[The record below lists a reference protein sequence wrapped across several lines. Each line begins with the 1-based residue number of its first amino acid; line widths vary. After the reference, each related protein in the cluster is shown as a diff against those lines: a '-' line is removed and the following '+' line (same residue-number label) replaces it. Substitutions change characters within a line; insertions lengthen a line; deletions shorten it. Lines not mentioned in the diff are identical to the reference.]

1 MLVSQSSRLTEPVNV
16 AKNSEYLYKLLS
28 NVVVLDKFLLKL
40 CSLCSAFKACH
51 PKIKSFYFA
60 ADGVDDMN
68 RWLSRLNMA
77 AAGYAERERIRQE
90 QGENTCS
97 KFMGSIPRTLNAK
110 EVAFNVNVYQMC
122 KCK

>member
-1 MLVSQSSRLTEPVNV
+1 MMLE
-16 AKNSEYLYKLLS
+16 E
-28 NVVVLDKFLLKL
+28 FLLWL
-40 CSLCSAFKACH
+40 RSLCSAFKACH

-90 QGENTCS
+90 QGENSCS
-97 KFMGSIPRTLNAK
+97 
-110 EVAFNVNVYQMC
+110 
-122 KCK
+122 

>member
-1 MLVSQSSRLTEPVNV
+1 MSASPSSRSTEPVNV

-28 NVVVLDKFLLKL
+28 NVMMLDKFLLKL
-40 CSLCSAFKACH
+40 HSLRSAFKACH

-90 QGENTCS
+90 QGENICS
-97 KFMGSIPRTLNAK
+97 RKVMGLIPRK
-110 EVAFNVNVYQMC
+110 YEP
-122 KCK
+122 

>member
-1 MLVSQSSRLTEPVNV
+1 M
-16 AKNSEYLYKLLS
+16 YLLP
-28 NVVVLDKFLLKL
+28 
-40 CSLCSAFKACH
+40 SAFKACH

-90 QGENTCS
+90 QGKKVGATQFELQT
-97 KFMGSIPRTLNAK
+97 IQ
-110 EVAFNVNVYQMC
+110 FNSNIWREISFFL
-122 KCK
+122 

>member
-1 MLVSQSSRLTEPVNV
+1 MCSFVEILL
-16 AKNSEYLYKLLS
+16 YLYS
-28 NVVVLDKFLLKL
+28 FP
-40 CSLCSAFKACH
+40 SAFKACH

-90 QGENTCS
+90 QGKKGEATKCEHLMRWIQNQTRNS
-97 KFMGSIPRTLNAK
+97 FK
-110 EVAFNVNVYQMC
+110 QMFIQYITTNSLFLFIIKIYLFTPC
-122 KCK
+122 